1 MPDTLVRSIALAGSA
16 VVGLGL
22 AVAGGETALVAIV
35 AALVIVA
42 HLVPVPHPSGRSGSL
57 APAVV
62 AGAAIVTAGSPLV
75 LFAAIGI
82 ATAPSWA
89 TVAILR
95 GRRAVDDLFPSTTI
109 SAMAFVGVFSAGGIV
124 VHTGAGPGV
133 GVLVVLLAATI
144 TWYATAAAVRALLTR
159 GSRGDARR
167 LVLLDALHDW
177 PTFTALVASTA
188 LFTLTV
194 GDLGW
199 WSVPLAGLPYAFS
212 HVALHLVQ
220 VTRRTYDQT
229 IMALGR
235 IPEAAGHSDRGH
247 AARTADLAV
256 ALGDEMRLSPWRLRR
271 IEGAARLHDIGRVVL
286 ANPAVSSRGYS
297 RSDVAGWSAA
307 IIGEA
312 AHLADVAEIV
322 VGQGMPYRRH
332 GEHSDSRVPAEAR
345 VVAVAARYD
354 STLTGGANPV
364 EALEVLHR
372 ESVYDYD
379 PEVVAALRRV
389 LVERGTVPA

>member
-1 MPDTLVRSIALAGSA
+1 MRDTPTRALVLAGVA
-16 VVGLGL
+16 AAGIGF
-22 AVAGGETALVAIV
+22 AVASGEPRLVV
-35 AALVIVA
+35 VTAALLVIA
-42 HLVPVPHPSGRSGSL
+42 HLVPVPHPSGRAGSL
-57 APAVV
+57 APAVI
-62 AGAAIVTAGSPLV
+62 AGAAIVTAGSALV
-75 LFAAIGI
+75 LLGAVGLAM
-82 ATAPSWA
+82 APAWVG
-89 TVAILR
+89 VAIQR
-95 GRRAVDDLFPSTTI
+95 GRRDLDDLFPSTSI
-109 SAMAFVGVFSAGGIV
+109 CAVVFVAVYAAGSLA

-133 GVLVVLLAATI
+133 GVLVVLAAAGAA
-144 TWYATAAAVRALLTR
+144 WYATAAAVWALLTSA
-159 GSRGDARR
+159 SRSGARR
-167 LVLLDALHDW
+167 LVLLEALHDW

-194 GDLGW
+194 GELGW

-229 IMALGR
+229 LVALGR
-235 IPEAAGHSDRGH
+235 IPEAAGHNDPGH
-247 AARTADLAV
+247 AARTAALAIAV
-256 ALGDEMRLSPWRLRR
+256 GDEMRLSPWMLRR
-271 IEGAARLHDIGRVVL
+271 IEGAAQLHDIGRVVL
-286 ANPAVSSRGYS
+286 ANPAVSSTGYS

-312 AHLADVAEIV
+312 PHLAQVAEV
-322 VGQGMPYRRH
+322 VVAQGMPYRRH
-332 GEHSDSRVPAEAR
+332 GEHSGTRVPVEAR

-354 STLTGGANPV
+354 ATITSGAKPV

-389 LVERGTVPA
+389 LVDRGVVPA